1 MKNKELK
8 KQAKIVLDYLWKD
21 EKKHY
26 QESEK
31 PKNDHIFLN
40 LKALKKELKNLKE

>member
-1 MKNKELK
+1 MKKKEFK
-8 KQAKIVLDYLWKD
+8 NNIKEVVEYLWKD

-31 PKNDHIFLN
+31 PKDHIFLT
-40 LKALKKELKNLKE
+40 LKAIKKGLKDK